1 MGHSFIDAITKR
13 RSYYHLSDSKI
24 VNDNTIIALVDKLLL
39 TMPTPFNVQSTR
51 IVLLFDEQ
59 HRELWNILIS
69 IFRNM
74 LSPERFEQS
83 CRKIQSAF
91 MSGCGTILF
100 YEDSEALDVMRK
112 NFPLYAKNVDIWSE
126 HSSAMF
132 QFAIW
137 TALEDIG
144 YGASLQ
150 HYNPLIDNAVMERW
164 LISSKW
170 RLIAQMPFG
179 TPLDIPTERLQRSA
193 PQSRR
198 VVFGE
203 EL

>member
-100 YEDSEALDVMRK
+100 YEDSEALDVMRRE
-112 NFPLYAKNVDIWSE
+112 FPLYAKNVDRWSE

-203 EL
+203 EP

>member
-100 YEDSEALDVMRK
+100 YEDSEALDVMRRE
-112 NFPLYAKNVDIWSE
+112 FPLYAKNVDIWSE

-203 EL
+203 EP

>member
-1 MGHSFIDAITKR
+1 MGHSFIDAIAKR

-24 VNDNTIIALVDKLLL
+24 VDDNTIIALVDKLLL
-39 TMPTPFNVQSTR
+39 TMPSPFNVQSTR
-51 IVLLFDEQ
+51 IVLLFGEQ
-59 HRELWNILIS
+59 HREFWHLLMGILS
-69 IFRNM
+69 NM

-83 CRKIQSAF
+83 SRKIESAF

-100 YEDSEALDVMRK
+100 YEDSEALDDMRHK
-112 NFPLYAKNVDIWSE
+112 FPLYAKNVDTWSE

-132 QFAIW
+132 QFALW
-137 TALEDIG
+137 TALEDLG

-150 HYNPLIDNAVMERW
+150 HYNPLVDNAVAERW
-164 LISSKW
+164 LISHKW

-179 TPLDIPTERLQRSA
+179 TPLDIPTERLQRSLA
-193 PQSRR
+193 LKRR
-198 VVFGE
+198 IVFGE

>member
-1 MGHSFIDAITKR
+1 MEHSFIDAIATR

-59 HRELWNILIS
+59 HRELWNILIG
-69 IFRNM
+69 ILRNM

-100 YEDSEALDVMRK
+100 YEDSEALDDMRHK
-112 NFPLYAKNVDIWSE
+112 FPLYAKNFDSWAE

-137 TALEDIG
+137 TALEDMG

-179 TPLDIPTERLQRSA
+179 TPLHNPTERLHRSA

-203 EL
+203 EP

>member
-83 CRKIQSAF
+83 CRKIESAF

-100 YEDSEALDVMRK
+100 YEDSEALDVMRRE
-112 NFPLYAKNVDIWSE
+112 FPLYAKSVDRWSE

-150 HYNPLIDNAVMERW
+150 HYNPLIDTAVMERW

-203 EL
+203 EP